1 MQLAY
6 EAAQQFFHTLWNV
19 LPWMAAMGL
28 VFSVLSAFMPCNAG
42 KPWWKKDGLL
52 TDFGYWIF
60 VPVVTRYFRI
70 WVTVVLT
77 ILIFDITDGQ
87 AIADFYNTGHGV
99 IGTWPL
105 WLQGLFFLVAS
116 DFFLYW
122 NHRLFHRG
130 GFWKY
135 HAVHHAPEQVEWISA
150 ARFHPVN
157 LLFGSVVADVAL
169 LLAGVSPEVFI
180 VLGPFNT
187 IASVYVHANLNW
199 TLGPF
204 KYVFVSPVFHRWHHA
219 RDVPG
224 KNFAGTFPV
233 WDVMFG
239 TFHMPRGALPQSY
252 GIEGEVMP
260 EGLVPQLLY
269 PLRPTPALKPAISVG
284 ASPAA

>member
-1 MQLAY
+1 VNGQLAR
-6 EAAQQFFHTLWNV
+6 EAAEQFFLTLWHV

-42 KPWWKKDGLL
+42 RPWWKKDGLL
-52 TDFGYWIF
+52 TDLGYWIF
-60 VPVVTRYFRI
+60 VPVFTRYFRI
-70 WVTVVLT
+70 WITVVGT
-77 ILIFDITDGQ
+77 IFFFDITDGQ

-105 WLQGLFFLVAS
+105 WVQGLFFLVVS

-122 NHRLFHRG
+122 SHRIFHRG
-130 GFWKY
+130 FLWKY
-135 HAVHHAPEQVEWISA
+135 HAVHHAPEQLEWISA

-157 LLFGSVVADVAL
+157 LMLGSVAMDVIL

-187 IASVYVHANLNW
+187 IVSVYVHANLNW
-199 TLGPF
+199 THGPLRH
-204 KYVFVSPVFHRWHHA
+204 VFVSPVFHRWHH
-219 RDVPG
+219 DKKVPDR
-224 KNFAGTFPV
+224 NFASTFPI

-239 TFHMPRGALPQSY
+239 TFHMPKGEVPRDY
-252 GIEGEVMP
+252 GIDGAPVP

-269 PLRPTPALKPAISVG
+269 PLKA
-284 ASPAA
+284 